1 MAKAPQQRSPEKENN
16 RVITANRAARRNY
29 DVLESV
35 EAGIVL
41 RGSEVKSV
49 REATV
54 QISDA
59 FGRFEGNELWLHSL
73 HIAPYTNS
81 QSHTGHDPDR
91 KRKLL
96 LHRSELE
103 RFRARVDQEHL
114 SLIPLSVYLKDGRAK
129 VDLALA
135 RGRKT
140 YDKRQVIAERD
151 AEREARRAMA
161 RHGRD

>member
-1 MAKAPQQRSPEKENN
+1 MAKAPQRRSPEKENN

-103 RFRARVDQEHL
+103 RLRARVDQEHL

-135 RGRKT
+135 RGRRT